1 MSSVENEPEVLPFV
15 VDAPFN
21 DKFLADIVL
30 RSSDGVDFFVS
41 KSILSFAS
49 PFFRAM
55 VELPVPSSS
64 TGESDQ
70 EVLTKDGLPVIIM
83 DESTAPV
90 LDAVLRILY
99 PDGGLPALDDIDI
112 ALGVTLVAD
121 KYEMARVSA
130 LSERA
135 LLTVDMSGKGAKALE
150 ISLMCRARGSK
161 VTAQHFALEWLKN
174 PFPDTYCA
182 PVSEGRVSASD
193 IWRVFDYRKRV
204 ENQISALFKEDLSEC
219 NRTFYD
225 KVEILYKCSNDCGRA
240 SSSYNTS
247 RVWTTWRA
255 SVLET
260 LHERPLANDT
270 ISFERLTEVA
280 SETGCDHCGS
290 RIKGDARRIIA
301 AFKEEIIRRALEVR
315 SNLKHSRINLDD
327 NQ

>member
-193 IWRVFDYRKRV
+193 IWRIFDYRKRV
-204 ENQISALFKEDLSEC
+204 ENQISTLFKEDLSERE
-219 NRTFYD
+219 RTFYE
-225 KVEILYKCSNDCGRA
+225 KVDFLYKCSRDCGRSA
-240 SSSYNTS
+240 RHSTS
-247 RVWTTWRA
+247 RVWTNWRA

-260 LHERPLANDT
+260 LHERPLANDA
-270 ISFERLTEVA
+270 ISVDRLLEVA
-280 SETGCDHCGS
+280 SATGCENCGH
-290 RIKGDARRIIA
+290 RIKNNAQFIIA
-301 AFKEEIIRRALEVR
+301 VFQQEMIRLALEVR
-315 SNLKHSRINLDD
+315 SNLKHLSDD
-327 NQ
+327 LNDKY